1 MVKKIFI
8 AAMVTVTFSACGGSD
23 VQPEVNPTPMVSS
36 SENATQLDEFCTF
49 QAVPIGNVEY
59 TMLKNVKAAKGVYG
73 SVKDILP
80 LFETRTKDRGGNAVV
95 NFRSGQTFGFWPW
108 NLVRPYAKG
117 RAINITNTNGMTC
130 KEMGGE
136 TMSEVLARY
145 Q

>member
-1 MVKKIFI
+1 MKKYFL
-8 AAMVTVTFSACGGSD
+8 AAMAAVALTACGGSD
-23 VQPEVNPTPMVSS
+23 VQPEINPAPMENTSENGSS
-36 SENATQLDEFCTF
+36 SNEFCTF